1 MSKKEQLE
9 KEFTKLMNWRDKVF
23 QVFLALLSGEAIM
36 LYSVLSGEKPLYV
49 LLLVIAGFI
58 VLLLIGFKI
67 KLLNE
72 AIDKNIM
79 ETEKV

>member
-1 MSKKEQLE
+1 MGKKEQLE

>member
-67 KLLNE
+67 KLLND

-79 ETEKV
+79 ETENV